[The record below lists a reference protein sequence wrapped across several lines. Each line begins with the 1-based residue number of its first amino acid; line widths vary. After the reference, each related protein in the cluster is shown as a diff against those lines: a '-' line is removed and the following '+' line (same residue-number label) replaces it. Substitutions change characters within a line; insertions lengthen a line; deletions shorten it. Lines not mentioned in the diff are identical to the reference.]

1 MTVIKIC
8 SDCLLKNV
16 YSHLID
22 DFENDAGECAIC
34 RESVEKRLTIAPNTK
49 LGKYIHAVSE
59 FYCTFLDHITQ
70 QPSSLSAI
78 SSQIFSASVVGKQIP
93 KKIYDILR
101 SNIGGTVSVFSDFQ
115 NGASPYSHSPPTA
128 MSKVYY
134 GFPRL
139 RSEILDEYKKISK
152 HIEDYPNPQEVF
164 RARIGACTDRNNLY
178 DPPIPFE
185 KDEIGAPPSDLSA
198 NGRLNRSGAS
208 CLYCANDVETAIHEV
223 KPEIGDYVS
232 IAKFKTKDN
241 IKIANFFNVD
251 LWKFYDEEF
260 DTKTIRLFARLM
272 AILSYPKGSKN
283 NSAYVAS
290 QLLAENVMDDYDG
303 MCYKSFYTGGI
314 NYVFFDPQV
323 ASYVA
328 NSSRCHMISR
338 ILIEHSGFEP
348 LQ

>member
-34 RESVEKRLTIAPNTK
+34 GESVEKRLTIAPNTK

-59 FYCTFLDHITQ
+59 FYYTFLDHITQ

-78 SSQIFSASVVGKQIP
+78 SSQIFSASVIGKQIP

-139 RSEILDEYKKISK
+139 RSEILDEYKKYQNTLKIILIHKKYSG
-152 HIEDYPNPQEVF
+152 QELGHAQTETTF
-164 RARIGACTDRNNLY
+164 MTR
-178 DPPIPFE
+178 
-185 KDEIGAPPSDLSA
+185 PSHLK
-198 NGRLNRSGAS
+198 RMKLE
-208 CLYCANDVETAIHEV
+208 LLQAI
-223 KPEIGDYVS
+223 YQ
-232 IAKFKTKDN
+232 
-241 IKIANFFNVD
+241 
-251 LWKFYDEEF
+251 
-260 DTKTIRLFARLM
+260 R
-272 AILSYPKGSKN
+272 
-283 NSAYVAS
+283 
-290 QLLAENVMDDYDG
+290 
-303 MCYKSFYTGGI
+303 TGG
-314 NYVFFDPQV
+314 
-323 ASYVA
+323 
-328 NSSRCHMISR
+328 
-338 ILIEHSGFEP
+338 
-348 LQ
+348 